1 MDEYNTFWFCV
12 IVKSWSQNMFYREFA
27 SGPQAVFFF
36 LQKEICSDG
45 IFPRCESDKD
55 KHMI

>member
-1 MDEYNTFWFCV
+1 
-12 IVKSWSQNMFYREFA
+12 MFYREFA
-27 SGPQAVFFF
+27 SGPQAVLFF